1 MDESYHK
8 EISEMSEFKGVFPA
22 LVTPFDSEDALNE
35 DAFRRIV
42 EFNIKAGAHGF
53 WVAGGAGESVMLDD
67 EENNRISEIAAE
79 VSSGRALTIMHV
91 GAPTTRRAA
100 RMAEH
105 AAGAG
110 VDAICCVPPFF
121 YRPDDE
127 SVVEHYRVIGSS
139 TDLPLYIYNLPQCT
153 GVEIT
158 VDLIEKI
165 QDRVPELAGLKHS
178 GPAFGTTRHFAK
190 RGLSCFI
197 GSAALLLPALDIGAC
212 GCVDGPLSLAPDLW
226 VNIWDAYHLG
236 DLELARTEQDRAAE
250 LYTIF
255 QRAGYIASMKTLLSE
270 KLGIDCG
277 VPRLP
282 GRPLTSGQEKFVI
295 EKAGDL
301 GLL

>member
-1 MDESYHK
+1 
-8 EISEMSEFKGVFPA
+8 MSEFKGVFPA
-22 LVTPFDSEDALNE
+22 LVTPFSSEDTLNE
-35 DAFRRIV
+35 EAFRRIM
-42 EFNIKAGAHGF
+42 EYNIQAGAHGF
-53 WVAGGAGESVMLDD
+53 WVAGGAGESVLLDD

-79 VSSGRALTIMHV
+79 VSNGRALTIMHV

-105 AAGAG
+105 AAKAG

-121 YRPDDE
+121 YRPDE
-127 SVVEHYRVIGSS
+127 EGVVEHYRVIGAS

-158 VDLIEKI
+158 LELIEKI
-165 QDRVPELAGLKHS
+165 QERVPELAGLKHS
-178 GPAFGTTRHFAK
+178 GPAFRTTRHFAK
-190 RGLSCFI
+190 LGLSCFI
-197 GSAALLLPALDIGAC
+197 GSAALLLPALTIGAC

-226 VNIWDAYHLG
+226 VNIWNAYHSR
-236 DLELARTEQDRAAE
+236 DLDLAQDEQDRAAE

-255 QRAGYIASMKTLLSE
+255 QRAGYIASMKVLLSE

-277 VPRLP
+277 VPRPP
-282 GRPLTSGQEKFVI
+282 GRPLTAEQKSFVI
-295 EKAGDL
+295 GKAGEL